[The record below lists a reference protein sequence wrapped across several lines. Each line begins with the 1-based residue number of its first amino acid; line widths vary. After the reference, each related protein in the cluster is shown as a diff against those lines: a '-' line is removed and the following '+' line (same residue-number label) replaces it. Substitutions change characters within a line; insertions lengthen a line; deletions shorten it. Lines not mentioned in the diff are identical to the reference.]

1 MNTVSPSLV
10 LASRSPR
17 RRELLERLGLA
28 HTVDAANIDESPLSG
43 EAPRDHVKRLARA
56 KCETVA
62 ARHAGDVVIIAAD
75 TTVDV
80 DGEIFGT
87 PRDVAHARE
96 MLQRLSGRTHLV
108 HTAVCVARGSGDQAR
123 GSGDPVRGRLDA
135 ARGSGDQPR
144 CELDTAA
151 VTMVPIDP
159 DLLERYLATG
169 ESLDKA
175 GAYAVQGE
183 AAAFVAS
190 VNGHITTVVG
200 LPVRLVERLVA
211 PFGLLPTHT
220 HP

>member
-1 MNTVSPSLV
+1 MTTAAPTLV

-17 RRELLERLGLA
+17 RRELLERLGLT
-28 HTVDAANIDESPLSG
+28 HTVDAANIDEAIVTGESPR
-43 EAPRDHVKRLARA
+43 EHVQRLARA
-56 KCETVA
+56 KCAVVA
-62 ARHAGDVVIIAAD
+62 ARHSRDAVVLAAD

-87 PRDVAHARE
+87 PGDTTEARR

-108 HTAVCVARGSGDQAR
+108 HTAVC
-123 GSGDPVRGRLDA
+123 A
-135 ARGSGDQPR
+135 ARGSLADHVDRGPVPGDLH

-151 VTMVPIDP
+151 VSFVAIDP

-200 LPVRLVERLVA
+200 LPVQLVERLLA
-211 PFGLLPTHT
+211 PFGLSPTRT
-220 HP
+220 YP

>member
-1 MNTVSPSLV
+1 MNTARPTLV

-17 RRELLERLGLA
+17 RRELLDRLGLR
-28 HTVDAANIDESPLSG
+28 HIVDAAGIDETALVG
-43 EAPRDHVKRLARA
+43 ESPRDHVRRLALA
-56 KCETVA
+56 KCKTVA
-62 ARHAGDVVIIAAD
+62 ARYSSDVVVLAAD

-87 PRDVAHARE
+87 PRDVEEARA

-108 HTAVCVARGSGDQAR
+108 HTAVCVS
-123 GSGDPVRGRLDA
+123 RGRRETVTRGTGPERA
-135 ARGSGDQPR
+135 ATSVDGTH

-151 VTMVPIDP
+151 VTMAPIDP

-183 AAAFVAS
+183 AAAFVAG
-190 VNGHITTVVG
+190 VTGHLTTVIG
-200 LPVRLVERLVA
+200 LPVRVVERLLT
-211 PFGLLPTHT
+211 PLGLPPTQA